1 MSGFYQALPVT
12 LRFEG
17 GFANHPAD
25 PGGATMK
32 GVTQGTYDAFR
43 HELGQPSAPVREI
56 TDAEVELIY
65 HTRYWTPAKCDA
77 LPWPASLCH
86 FDASVNHGLTG
97 AAKLLQRAA
106 GVPDDGKIGP
116 NTLAAIGAMPV
127 PLLVARM
134 LFERLDYYERIC
146 LGRPASRVFL
156 LAWLSRVNA
165 LRDRCR
171 QDMPEVA

>member
-17 GFANHPAD
+17 GYANHPSD

-32 GVTQGTYDAFR
+32 GVTQATYDAFR
-43 HELGQPSAPVREI
+43 RELGKPTQDVRAI
-56 TDAEVELIY
+56 ADAEVELIY
-65 HTRYWTPAKCDA
+65 HHRYWTPARCDA

-86 FDASVNHGLTG
+86 FDASVNHGLAG
-97 AAKLLQRAA
+97 AAKILQRAV

-116 NTLAAIGAMPV
+116 QTLAAVGALPV
-127 PLLVARM
+127 PLLVGRM
-134 LFERLDYYERIC
+134 LFERLDLYERIC
-146 LGRPASRVFL
+146 LGRKESRVFL

-171 QDMPEVA
+171 ADLPEVA